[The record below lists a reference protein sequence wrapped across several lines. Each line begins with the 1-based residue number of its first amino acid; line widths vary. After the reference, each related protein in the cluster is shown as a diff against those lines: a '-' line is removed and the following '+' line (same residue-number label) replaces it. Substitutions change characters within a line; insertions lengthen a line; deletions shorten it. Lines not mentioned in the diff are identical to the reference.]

1 MHFLTIAIV
10 LLLNVEP
17 TTSPYRGEETRA
29 IKSLAPEQIDQLLN
43 GRGMGLAKAAE
54 LNSYPGP
61 MHVLALKEELGL
73 SPEQMAKVQGVFDS
87 MKRNAIDLG
96 KQIVEAEAA
105 LDAAFA
111 KRAIDADQLRT
122 RLRKLGELQADL
134 RNAHLVAHLQTRQI
148 LSDRQV
154 AKYDEL
160 RGYGAKPAETK

>member
-1 MHFLTIAIV
+1 MHFSMIAIV

-17 TTSPYRGEETRA
+17 TTSPYKGEETRA
-29 IKSLAPEQIDQLLN
+29 IKSLAPEQIDQLLS

-61 MHVLALKEELGL
+61 MHVLTLKQELGL
-73 SPEQMAKVQGVFDS
+73 SPEQISKVQIVFEA
-87 MKRNAIDLG
+87 MKKNAIALG
-96 KQIVEAEAA
+96 KQIVDAEAA

-111 KRAIDADQLRT
+111 KRAIDADQLKT
-122 RLRKLGELQADL
+122 RLRNLGELQADL
-134 RNAHLVAHLQTRQI
+134 RDAHLVAHLQTRQI

-160 RGYGAKPAETK
+160 RGYGAKPAEIK

>member
-1 MHFLTIAIV
+1 MHFPTIAIV
-10 LLLNVEP
+10 LLLSGDP
-17 TTSPYRGEETRA
+17 ATSPYKGEETRA

-73 SPEQMAKVQGVFDS
+73 SPEQLVRVQVVFDQ
-87 MKRNAIDLG
+87 MKQNAIELG
-96 KQIVEAEAA
+96 KQIVDQEAA

-111 KRAIDADQLRT
+111 KRAIDDDQLRT

-134 RNAHLVAHLQTRQI
+134 RAAHLAAHLQTRQI
-148 LSDRQV
+148 LDDRQV

-160 RGYGAKPAETK
+160 RGYVAKPAETK